1 MLFSTQFAQMRRW
14 CRRDLVTFFKWI
26 LLSLLV
32 GTIAG
37 AVGAAFAHCL
47 TWATAFREAHFEIIF
62 LLPLAG
68 LAIVGIYH
76 LMDMDNDGGTE
87 FILASI
93 RDTRHLHFR
102 MLPLIFLST
111 VLTHLTGGSA
121 GREGA
126 ALQIGGSIGHKLGCL
141 LKLDDRDLHII
152 TAAGMAAG
160 FSALF
165 GTPIGAAVFAM
176 EVVSVGVMYY
186 SAIIP
191 CFLSAFLAKLVAG
204 FFGISSPALAVQG
217 VPELSFLSLLSLLAL
232 GGLCALVAILF
243 CGAMQL
249 GGLCYSKLTS
259 RRWVRAA
266 LGGLV
271 VVLLTLL
278 AGTTDYNG
286 AGMDVI
292 RRAVAGTVV
301 PWAFLLKILFTVLTL
316 RAGYKGGEIVPAFFI
331 GATFGCVAGPLLG
344 LSASFGAAAGMI
356 AVFCGVTNCPLTSI
370 LLAYELFAGV
380 GMAPMTLT
388 IAAAYMLSGYC
399 GLYHEQLIMYS
410 KTKSRF
416 IRQNAGESYQ
426 EE

>member
-1 MLFSTQFAQMRRW
+1 MS
-14 CRRDLVTFFKWI
+14 
-26 LLSLLV
+26 
-32 GTIAG
+32 
-37 AVGAAFAHCL
+37 
-47 TWATAFREAHFEIIF
+47 
-62 LLPLAG
+62 
-68 LAIVGIYH
+68 
-76 LMDMDNDGGTE
+76 
-87 FILASI
+87 
-93 RDTRHLHFR
+93 
-102 MLPLIFLST
+102 
-111 VLTHLTGGSA
+111 
-121 GREGA
+121 
-126 ALQIGGSIGHKLGCL
+126 
-141 LKLDDRDLHII
+141 
-152 TAAGMAAG
+152 
-160 FSALF
+160 
-165 GTPIGAAVFAM
+165 M

-217 VPELSFLSLLSLLAL
+217 VPELTFLSLLSLLAL

-278 AGTTDYNG
+278 SGTTDYNG

-292 RRAVAGTVV
+292 LRAVAGTAV